1 MRARFR
7 RPEPIRVRF
16 GQSWP
21 LETDVLVTLAEN
33 GAGPGSEGIHGFA
46 LARLVNPDREGQVV
60 RGVTNKGGRWLVDTG
75 LIYKAL
81 RRLER
86 VGALTSRWEDPDV
99 ALTEG
104 RPRRRYYSLTSN
116 GVARADKA
124 PLVVRQRR
132 RRLRIHLEDQS
143 NSRRAQSR
151 RTIPAPIP
159 GVDSRSSF

>member
-1 MRARFR
+1 M
-7 RPEPIRVRF
+7 
-16 GQSWP
+16 WP

-33 GAGPGSEGIHGFA
+33 GAGPETDGIHGFA
-46 LARLVNPDREGQVV
+46 LAQLITPDPDDRVI

-99 ALTEG
+99 ALADR
-104 RPRRRYYSLTSN
+104 RPRRRYYALTPN

-132 RRLRIHLEDQS
+132 RRLQLHLEDQQRTGFAHTARAS
-143 NSRRAQSR
+143 PGPDSR
-151 RTIPAPIP
+151 
-159 GVDSRSSF
+159 VDSRSFFWR